1 MAKVNFVKRAR
12 NDIPEIDVKKGES
25 YYWWKTRRGSPKQMS
40 KTPPR
45 RSATTSSWFYARLW
59 DIEGDIA
66 QFPADD
72 SLPNFV
78 ADVVQELRDLAE
90 ECQDNLDNMPEGL
103 QQGDTGMMLQERIEA
118 CNNAADELEGIV
130 SDYDAETEE
139 EEDYWTEKLEEVQA
153 VSIDAP

>member
-1 MAKVNFVKRAR
+1 
-12 NDIPEIDVKKGES
+12 
-25 YYWWKTRRGSPKQMS
+25 
-40 KTPPR
+40 
-45 RSATTSSWFYARLW
+45 
-59 DIEGDIA
+59 
-66 QFPADD
+66 
-72 SLPNFV
+72 
-78 ADVVQELRDLAE
+78 VVQELRDLAE